1 MWPHIALLRR
11 ISGVHVTSL
20 RSTEEDLWC
29 SCDLN
34 SLQTHSGCFDWQH
47 VDVFHTITQTGQY
60 SEVDIQ
66 TVDISRLHS
75 SLYEQHWRILSSI
88 TSRASYVPH
97 LKPKVEG
104 PLALKSPV
112 SCYRSNKSFKMKWN
126 CAKCI
131 WSLAEADRGCVT
143 NGWLSL
149 SCAMFV
155 PTLLIMLRHWPRLD
169 CNSHTFCSISLL
181 EIFDI
186 FWIVFQFWSL
196 TLSLHLFSVLK
207 MSTFLLNF
215 CQLSR
220 DFRLETSCF

>member
-1 MWPHIALLRR
+1 MWPQFSPDTFRMFWLAACWRVSHNHTDWPMFWGRYSN
-11 ISGVHVTSL
+11 SGHLT
-20 RSTEEDLWC
+20 
-29 SCDLN
+29 
-34 SLQTHSGCFDWQH
+34 
-47 VDVFHTITQTGQY
+47 TQ
-60 SEVDIQ
+60 D
-66 TVDISRLHS
+66 S
-75 SLYEQHWRILSSI
+75 SLYEQHWRILSRI
-88 TSRASYVPH
+88 TSRGSYVPH